1 MLNRLIRPA
10 LAVTLFGGLC
20 AAAASAQVQ
29 APSQS
34 AIINEHLSKA
44 WKDNS
49 LTPAKHATDHEF
61 MRRVFLDILG
71 RIPTAEEVRE
81 FERDKS
87 SGKRT
92 KLVHR
97 LLHDEAY
104 KLKNAGGGDLL
115 DERKKPYV
123 FEYSREY
130 AEHWSDIWTVWLMT
144 RTGTNDEYHSE
155 MKKWLDNQFMR
166 NMPHDQM
173 VRELLTASGSWKE
186 KPAINFIMAHLGDKS
201 PADKRT
207 SDGPFD
213 NVPITSRVTRL
224 FLGIQTQCTQCHDHP
239 FNPEWGQ
246 ENFWGVNAFFRQ
258 VTRNADP
265 TPPDTARK
273 KKDKN
278 APVQSITISDDP
290 KLNDSNRIYYERRTG
305 VLMSIKPQFLPN
317 LEDLEKDKSER
328 VKKPMP
334 SDTTKSRREVLA
346 DYVISHDNFAKAYVN
361 RIWSIFFGR
370 GMNEQ
375 AVPDD
380 FGGHNKVLHPE
391 LLEKLAQEFVRYKYD
406 PKALIEWICNSEAY
420 NLSYMA
426 PNKEMAK
433 PEHDVFFARMPLK
446 ALSPEVLF
454 EALTTATKADV
465 QVDAETRKT
474 NRDRWMEKLVNNFGD
489 DEGNEMTFN
498 GTIVQALLMM
508 NGTELNS
515 EIRRADG
522 LVAKTLEKAQKLP
535 INQRDSFVIEEI
547 YLTALGRRPSTTTLV
562 EIETVNPK
570 TKKVAVSKMTEMA
583 FVQQQLLA
591 AKASSDAPNPKTKG
605 NQPKGNQPK
614 GSSDS
619 YKQFC
624 EDLFWSLLNTNEF
637 MLNH

>member
-1 MLNRLIRPA
+1 MVKRVIRPA
-10 LAVTLFGGLC
+10 LAVMLAGGLW
-20 AAAASAQVQ
+20 AAATTESQGQ
-29 APSQS
+29 TPPQS
-34 AIINEHLSKA
+34 ALINEHLSKA
-44 WKDNS
+44 WKDNN
-49 LTPAKHATDHEF
+49 LTPAKHATDNEF
-61 MRRVFLDILG
+61 IRRVFLDILG

-87 SGKRT
+87 TSKRA

-97 LLHDEAY
+97 LLHEEAY
-104 KLKNAGGGDLL
+104 KLKNASGGDLL
-115 DERKKPYV
+115 DEKKKPYV

-130 AEHWSDIWTVWLMT
+130 AQHWSDIWTVWLMT
-144 RTGTNDEYHSE
+144 RTGTNDEYHN
-155 MKKWLDNQFMR
+155 KLKQWLDAQFMK
-166 NMPHDQM
+166 NVPHDQL
-173 VRELLTASGSWKE
+173 VRELLTATGSWDKN
-186 KPAINFIMAHLGDKS
+186 PAINFTMAHLGDKT
-201 PADKRT
+201 PQDKRI

-213 NVPITSRVTRL
+213 AVPITSRVTRL

-265 TPPDTARK
+265 TPTDALRK
-273 KKDKN
+273 KKDKA
-278 APVQSITISDDP
+278 APVAGVSISDDP
-290 KLNDSNRIYYERRTG
+290 KLNSELRTYYEKRTG

-317 LEDLEKDKSER
+317 LADLEKDKAER

-361 RIWSIFFGR
+361 RVWAHFFGR

-375 AVPDD
+375 ATADD
-380 FGGHNKVLHPE
+380 FGGHNKVIHPE
-391 LLEKLAQEFVRYKYD
+391 LLEKLAQEFVKYKYD
-406 PKALIEWICNSEAY
+406 PKVVVEWICNSEAY

-426 PNKEMAK
+426 PSKEMAK
-433 PEHDVFFARMPLK
+433 PEYDVFFARMPLK

-508 NGTELNS
+508 NGAELNS
-515 EIRRADG
+515 EIKRSDG
-522 LVAKTLEKAQKLP
+522 VVAKTLERASKMSAA
-535 INQRDSFVIEEI
+535 QRDGYVIEEI

-562 EIETVNPK
+562 EVEFVNPK
-570 TKKVAVSKMTEMA
+570 TKKKTVSKMTELA
-583 FVQQQLLA
+583 FVQQQMA
-591 AKASSDAPNPKTKG
+591 AARSAPTDPKAKG
-605 NQPKGNQPK
+605 NADG
-614 GSSDS
+614 